1 MRESRLSKKADTTQ
15 QSPKVETQNRAWGES
30 TDRRLTDRAIKSN
43 LPLER
48 GRQIFAKGT
57 SHIFDENAVKYQLR
71 LLETDFRLFSLSR
84 SREGRGL
91 FAEGKTYLFLIDV
104 A

>member
-1 MRESRLSKKADTTQ
+1 ML
-15 QSPKVETQNRAWGES
+15 
-30 TDRRLTDRAIKSN
+30 
-43 LPLER
+43 
-48 GRQIFAKGT
+48 
-57 SHIFDENAVKYQLR
+57 DENAVKYQLR